1 VAEKLHY
8 NAQKLENLC
17 TIIFGRDVKTK
28 NLLIVKATFI
38 MVKVKNVIDR
48 FKKEVK
54 KLYGKKLKGIILYG
68 SWARGEATEESDI
81 DLAVVLSDNVK
92 PGKEIERMA
101 DLITDINLEYNVL
114 ISVYPVSAKDYA
126 KTKSPLL
133 MNIRKEGKK
142 I

>member
-1 VAEKLHY
+1 
-8 NAQKLENLC
+8 
-17 TIIFGRDVKTK
+17 
-28 NLLIVKATFI
+28 
-38 MVKVKNVIDR
+38 
-48 FKKEVK
+48 
-54 KLYGKKLKGIILYG
+54 
-68 SWARGEATEESDI
+68 
-81 DLAVVLSDNVK
+81 
-92 PGKEIERMA
+92 MA